1 MLWQC
6 ESYCNNGSLLG
17 IKEEKTDILQ
27 NGENIDWANFKLGLV
42 YRELSEMTKHLCEQ
56 ERKQWKKNTRKKK
69 MGYENRN
76 KGEG

>member
-27 NGENIDWANFKLGLV
+27 NGENID
-42 YRELSEMTKHLCEQ
+42 
-56 ERKQWKKNTRKKK
+56 
-69 MGYENRN
+69 
-76 KGEG
+76 